1 MDGKQQ
7 KLIFVVDDDPMFQS
21 MLKDHLA
28 DNNPHFNVMGFLSGE
43 DCLEHLSQKPDAVI
57 LDYFLDNVEED
68 AANGLEILKQ
78 IKDQYPEMPVVM
90 LSAQHRYGVAAQ
102 TLIEGAYYYIIKDDD
117 AFEKV
122 NEMINELLEEAV

>member
-1 MDGKQQ
+1 MAEKQQ

-28 DNNPHFNVMGFLSGE
+28 DNNPHFHVMGFLSGG
-43 DCLEHLSQKPDAVI
+43 DCLSNLDKKPDAIV

-78 IKDQYPEMPVVM
+78 IKDQYPEMPVIM

-117 AFEKV
+117 AFEKA
-122 NEMINELLEEAV
+122 NEMINELLEAV